1 MERVL
6 LTGFAMVGVGIAL
19 AVVYLVLTSYGTAFE
34 MFEDNVARWLGK
46 V

>member
-19 AVVYLVLTSYGTAFE
+19 AAVYLVLTSYGTAFE